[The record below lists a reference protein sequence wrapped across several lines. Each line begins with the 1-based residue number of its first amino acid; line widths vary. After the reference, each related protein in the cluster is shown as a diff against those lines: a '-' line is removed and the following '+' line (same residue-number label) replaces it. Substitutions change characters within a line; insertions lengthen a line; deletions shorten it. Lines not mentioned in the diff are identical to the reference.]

1 MGRLAHDRDVGR
13 SYCCLRDVMLSG
25 GAFWRLFF
33 FVGCALTLVALHLL
47 VEDEECAANVELW
60 RS

>member
-1 MGRLAHDRDVGR
+1 MMEVGMGRLAHDRDVGR

-33 FVGCALTLVALHLL
+33 FALCA
-47 VEDEECAANVELW
+47 
-60 RS
+60 R